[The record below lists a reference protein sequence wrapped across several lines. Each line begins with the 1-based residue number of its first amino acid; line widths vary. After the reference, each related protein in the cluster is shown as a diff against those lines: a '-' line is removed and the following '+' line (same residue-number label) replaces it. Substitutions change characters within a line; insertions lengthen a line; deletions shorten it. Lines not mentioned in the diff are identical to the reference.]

1 MAMRR
6 SLKISLRF
14 YGPYKILQKI
24 GQVTYKFELPLS
36 LLIDPVF
43 HVSNLKKLGQ
53 HNSPYTMLTYVIDN
67 AIVQVVLEV
76 NLDCRLVKRHGC
88 AEVEVLVQWQGA
100 GEDDA
105 T

>member
-1 MAMRR
+1 
-6 SLKISLRF
+6 
-14 YGPYKILQKI
+14 
-24 GQVTYKFELPLS
+24 
-36 LLIDPVF
+36 
-43 HVSNLKKLGQ
+43 
-53 HNSPYTMLTYVIDN
+53 MLTYVMDI

-76 NLDCRLVKRHGC
+76 NLDCRLVKRHGR